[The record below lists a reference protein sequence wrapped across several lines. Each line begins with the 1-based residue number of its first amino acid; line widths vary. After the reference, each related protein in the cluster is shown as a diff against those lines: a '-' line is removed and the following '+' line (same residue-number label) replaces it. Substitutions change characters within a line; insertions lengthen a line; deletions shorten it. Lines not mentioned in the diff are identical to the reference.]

1 MISKNSSD
9 SPILFDINEVLNFQ
23 NLKIQN
29 KIDTGEVYAS
39 GDKKG
44 QPKLNQ
50 GSLYGKLTN
59 FINRLENKINDKRL
73 DFFLGEKI

>member
-1 MISKNSSD
+1 M
-9 SPILFDINEVLNFQ
+9 L
-23 NLKIQN
+23 
-29 KIDTGEVYAS
+29 GE
-39 GDKKG
+39 KKG

-73 DFFLGEKI
+73 DFFPWG